1 MDKNKL
7 IDKGA
12 NIDLLDVL
20 PIGII
25 KIQKNETIYDIAYEQ
40 EDKDNLEV
48 MKILADDNINIFVLD
63 MKLKNDA
70 NSEFRNF
77 YQGFYKAL
85 IPAIVKAIDMKN
97 IDILKLLLY
106 NLKGNIH
113 LSNYYKVYPIKLAVD
128 SKNLNIVNLF
138 AEKHSNINDEII
150 YCRKFSILYKKLKG
164 KLKKK
169 TN

>member
-1 MDKNKL
+1 MVKIKIYAELALD
-7 IDKGA
+7 
-12 NIDLLDVL
+12 NIDDNSNNNKN
-20 PIGII
+20 I
-25 KIQKNETIYDIAYEQ
+25 KN
-40 EDKDNLEV
+40 DN
-48 MKILADDNINIFVLD
+48 DIFVLD

-85 IPAIVKAIDMKN
+85 ISAIVKAIDMKN